1 MFECELNKQANLIRI
16 KIMLNVQC
24 YVCSRVVH
32 LACCQCMLLR
42 GGQFAQEQEV
52 VKLLQDIT
60 DLPMLQY
67 PLQCV
72 PLMPSK
78 WLFVQAN
85 LSLPQDQ
92 PTSG

>member
-1 MFECELNKQANLIRI
+1 MFKGSSSG
-16 KIMLNVQC
+16 MLSVCCVQC
-24 YVCSRVVH
+24 SLV
-32 LACCQCMLLR
+32 LR
-42 GGQFAQEQEV
+42 GGQLAQEQEV

>member
-1 MFECELNKQANLIRI
+1 MYSATYVQGSSSGVLSVCC
-16 KIMLNVQC
+16 VQC
-24 YVCSRVVH
+24 S
-32 LACCQCMLLR
+32 LALR

-78 WLFVQAN
+78 WLCVQAN